1 MNQRSKLARLDGVST
16 SVNAYHRIGSRSPVL
31 FLDFDGVL
39 HPMPYFPDEMFCRL
53 RLVEAVILSFP
64 DLRVVISSDWRK
76 SRSLIQLHEVF
87 CREMWPQVIDVNPR
101 WDAYRDLHGLTTY
114 SRQWEC
120 EKWLVQN
127 GLAPRTLS
135 DKGPVAASWL
145 AIDDMRE
152 WFEPDCPNLLWTNTK
167 TGFTEDNAA
176 DLRARLTQMTLKKD

>member
-1 MNQRSKLARLDGVST
+1 MNKRSKRARLRGVTPSA
-16 SVNAYHRIGSRSPVL
+16 NAYHRIGSRSPVL
-31 FLDFDGVL
+31 FLDFDGVM

-53 RLVEAVILSFP
+53 RLVEEVTLSFP

-87 CREMWPQVIDVNPR
+87 RREVWPQVIDVNPR
-101 WDAYRDLHGLTTY
+101 WDAYRDLHGLTAY

-127 GLAPRTLS
+127 GLAPS
-135 DKGPVAASWL
+135 GPVATPWL

-167 TGFTEDNAA
+167 TGFTEDDAA